1 VWDKTTMFRCALCE
15 AEFDTE
21 NESAEHLIPNAIGGR
36 RKVMRFICRE
46 CNSSAGETWDAEVAR
61 QLLWLSLM
69 VSVSRERGQLPSLKV
84 ITTADERLTIR
95 SDGSLY
101 QISQS
106 VTLWLF
112 PNRQRSDSTW
122 RTREFRHDR
131 CSASERF

>member
-1 VWDKTTMFRCALCE
+1 MTADALNPSSSLLDEASATTIAFEDGAVQVPAAVIAYGFDLEAPMVQSLMRSGELTSLCE
-15 AEFDTE
+15 KGE
-21 NESAEHLIPNAIGGR
+21 NEDIGR
-36 RKVMRFICRE
+36 Y
-46 CNSSAGETWDAEVAR
+46 
-61 QLLWLSLM
+61 
-69 VSVSRERGQLPSLKV
+69 
-84 ITTADERLTIR
+84 RLTFFYMNR
-95 SDGSLY
+95 RLQLY